1 MMTEQE
7 FTPKNFK
14 AYAQALMQA
23 GTEEQLAF
31 ELTVE
36 HFAVNWS
43 DKEALDL
50 AEKWFLDITK
60 K

>member
-1 MMTEQE
+1 MSEQE
-7 FTPKNFK
+7 FTSKNFK
-14 AYAQALMQA
+14 AYAQALMQES
-23 GTEEQLAF
+23 TNEQLAF
-31 ELTVE
+31 ELSIE
-36 HFAVNWS
+36 HFAVNWN

>member
-1 MMTEQE
+1 MTEQE

-14 AYAQALMQA
+14 AHAQALMQA
-23 GTEEQLAF
+23 GIQEQLAF
-31 ELTVE
+31 ELSVE
-36 HFAVNWS
+36 HFEINWS
-43 DKEALDL
+43 DKEALDS